1 MFHIN
6 KDVKISQLLFR
17 IFLVLS
23 SSKNKGTKAKKP
35 RKNKSRGGQANQ
47 NNKAGEITYKSIL
60 NLFFVIPSN
69 H

>member
-6 KDVKISQLLFR
+6 KDVKISQLLLR

-47 NNKAGEITYKSIL
+47 NNKAGE
-60 NLFFVIPSN
+60 
-69 H
+69 